1 MSRFKPPHL
10 HLYRPKDTK
19 FWWIWYQWEGK
30 TVRRTLRTE
39 DREEALFRMKAL
51 GRKLFL
57 QFHALAPTQMVDAT
71 PPRLEELLEKYK
83 SVLESVQA
91 SFPHQVEQVRR
102 AKRIIEGL
110 GGGQVMAPAVTAAQ
124 VQDYVSKRSTEG
136 AAPDTIRAEVSVLRA
151 LFKAGKTYE
160 LLSEVPEWPLRLP
173 KARTRASL
181 SPSRGDLVKI
191 LEGLKP
197 DRAVDRF
204 IALALYTGLRRAD
217 VLSLRWEDLDGGWI
231 RRRTQ
236 KTGEAVSVPL
246 HPELLAF
253 LEPAKEDQ
261 GPIAPLGARGGAIHK
276 RTLVLC
282 GTPWGS
288 HALRRG
294 FLNLLLEAGVD
305 PRVRA
310 DLAGHGVEVE
320 LKHYNKSSDRL
331 LLEALNTIK
340 LRPSSA
346 KEEGSATS

>member
-1 MSRFKPPHL
+1 MK
-10 HLYRPKDTK
+10 T
-19 FWWIWYQWEGK
+19 WEILQAVM
-30 TVRRTLRTE
+30 TRRGLTQ
-39 DREEALFRMKAL
+39 EA
-51 GRKLFL
+51 
-57 QFHALAPTQMVDAT
+57 V
-71 PPRLEELLEKYK
+71 
-83 SVLESVQA
+83 
-91 SFPHQVEQVRR
+91 
-102 AKRIIEGL
+102 
-110 GGGQVMAPAVTAAQ
+110 
-124 VQDYVSKRSTEG
+124 
-136 AAPDTIRAEVSVLRA
+136 
-151 LFKAGKTYE
+151 
-160 LLSEVPEWPLRLP
+160 
-173 KARTRASL
+173 ASL
-181 SPSRGDLVKI
+181 ISVRQAWVSDTLANGREVGGD
-191 LEGLKP
+191 
-197 DRAVDRF
+197 RW
-204 IALALYTGLRRAD
+204 LRRAD

-276 RTLVLC
+276 RTLILC